1 MTDKIDDGQN
11 PYHSAITRGHKKGR
25 YGHNHAQTDDSG
37 FSTRLTKGKS
47 LGFIDQSKVIGVL
60 TMTATETTR
69 AAQNEER
76 ETVVTTFPDSY
87 AKDKIQDRFTLT
99 ALAVRLDGSEAV
111 ETKADCVF
119 IKMAEFGDKPSP
131 KVISVSGCEVDYDD
145 GVMTFDDAEAI
156 LIANDIGCLLYT
168 SASHTDEKPRWRGL
182 FPFTQ
187 GITGTTEHM
196 R

>member
-1 MTDKIDDGQN
+1 
-11 PYHSAITRGHKKGR
+11 
-25 YGHNHAQTDDSG
+25 
-37 FSTRLTKGKS
+37 
-47 LGFIDQSKVIGVL
+47 
-60 TMTATETTR
+60 MTATETTR

-87 AKDKIQDRFTLT
+87 AKDKTQDRFTLT

-196 R
+196 RWERKRMVARVDALLGNILAKESYTLSQSFYFRVVKEKKDADLFDLVET